1 MTLFK
6 FVGNGKYDP
15 EQKLTYQF
23 TSMAPSSS
31 SKVLQGSSRHNTNL
45 HHMGMHTMTIVL
57 YTLPCTCLCTE
68 TLYEK
73 DGTNSITSL
82 MQARQS
88 TQPTHNH
95 HGKQVAHFDNI
106 RVVSTPVV
114 NIPVLTKKKPSGVT
128 ENAIVPSRC
137 GVSCC
142 F

>member
-45 HHMGMHTMTIVL
+45 HRMGMHTMTSVL

-73 DGTNSITSL
+73 DGTNSIR

-95 HGKQVAHFDNI
+95 HGKQVERFDNI
-106 RVVSTPVV
+106 QVVSTPVV
-114 NIPVLTKKKPSGVT
+114 NIPVSMKKKPSGVT
-128 ENAIVPSRC
+128 KDAIVPSK
-137 GVSCC
+137 
-142 F
+142 